1 MSTLE
6 KGMNMAHRFT
16 ITETINGLSFE
27 DFKKI
32 VADPK
37 FHEGVS
43 EHIPGTNKVILESQ
57 VVGSTY
63 TLDREYNLDINIP
76 DIAKKLLKDAFRIKR
91 KDQFNLEAYTSTV
104 DLGSNSIPLQAHC
117 DRKIV
122 GTDNQLTFTMN
133 WEVKVKVPLLG
144 GLLEKH
150 AEGEVRKFTA
160 LELSIIEQQ
169 AKAYLA
175 Q

>member
-1 MSTLE
+1 
-6 KGMNMAHRFT
+6 MAHRFT
-16 ITETINGLSFE
+16 INATVNNVSFE

-43 EHIPGTNKVILESQ
+43 ERIPGTNKVILESQ
-57 VVGSTY
+57 VSGSTY
-63 TLDREYNLDINIP
+63 TLRREYNLDVNIP

-91 KDQFNLEAYTSTV
+91 QDKFDLEKYTSTV
-104 DLGSNSIPLQAHC
+104 DLSSNNIPLEAHC
-117 DRKIV
+117 DRKIE
-122 GTDNQLTFTMN
+122 GTSNQLNFTMT
-133 WEVKVKVPLLG
+133 WEIKVKVPLIG

-160 LELSIIEQQ
+160 LELTIIEEQ
-169 AKAYLA
+169 ARIYLA
-175 Q
+175 E